1 MRISSVALVASM
13 IFLELKPWIIERV
26 IYDESLESS
35 GWKTSNDL
43 EIETIIDMRGKI
55 ESENDLITIR

>member
-26 IYDESLESS
+26 VYDESLESS